1 MEMRYLKIPS
11 KWVKGSRW
19 GTDETK
25 LAVCWLLKLGNT
37 YMGVHY
43 TVHFTFVHV

>member
-25 LAVCWLLKLGNT
+25 RKDKTRQA
-37 YMGVHY
+37 MS
-43 TVHFTFVHV
+43 